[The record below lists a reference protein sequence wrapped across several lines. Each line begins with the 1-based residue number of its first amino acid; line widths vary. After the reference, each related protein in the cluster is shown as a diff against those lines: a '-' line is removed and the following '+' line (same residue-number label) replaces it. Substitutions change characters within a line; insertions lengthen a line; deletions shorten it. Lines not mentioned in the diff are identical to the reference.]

1 MIGAQMKQH
10 TVGMNQLERKHYDQK
25 IARLDEEIEKVAASG
40 RAANMDDLMRSVGLS
55 PRLRERLVDK
65 KAEVVGAFEVGGQQ
79 Q

>member
-10 TVGMNQLERKHYDQK
+10 TVGMNQLERKHYEQK
-25 IARLDEEIEKVAASG
+25 VAQLDEEIEKVTTG
-40 RAANMDDLMRSVGLS
+40 GQAANMDDLMRSVGLS
-55 PRLRERLVDK
+55 PRLKERVVDK